1 MAAKP
6 IVQETIKYLGNIR
19 QRNGFLNAFVRV
31 SPEQAVTAQ
40 AIAASQRFETGTSI
54 SPLNGSTFAIKDNIC
69 TKDMV
74 TSCSSLMLADF
85 IPEYD
90 SAVVAKL
97 RDAGAIII
105 GKTNMD
111 EFGMGSHSTTG
122 LHGPVKNPNS
132 SKLSVYSAG
141 GSSGGSA
148 AAVAGNLCFGALG
161 SDTGGSVRL
170 PASYCGVVG
179 FKPSYGLL
187 SRQGVIA
194 YANSLDT
201 VGIFARDVRSAQLV
215 FDCLNEYDPV
225 DPSSLD
231 GHSRR
236 KIEDHVTFPKPAAN
250 QSRRWNIGVPVDYNV
265 VEISPQVKKAWIST
279 LAILR
284 DLGHNVKPVNMP
296 STRHAV
302 SSYYIIALAE
312 ASSNL
317 AKYDGIQFGPHILA
331 ISRPASG
338 ISPSLQSVVAARE
351 KGFGKEVRRRI
362 LLGSYSLTSEAM
374 ENYFIHAQRVRRRIK
389 EEFDGIFSSPNPLG
403 STQGSS
409 LDPGASV
416 DFLISPVSISSAPNF
431 EEVTKVDALGVDG
444 YINDVF
450 TVPASMAGLPAISV
464 PVHGAGGLPIGLQV
478 TAQYGDEKSL
488 FEVATLIENLLEIDT
503 GST

>member
-1 MAAKP
+1 
-6 IVQETIKYLGNIR
+6 
-19 QRNGFLNAFVRV
+19 
-31 SPEQAVTAQ
+31 
-40 AIAASQRFETGTSI
+40 
-54 SPLNGSTFAIKDNIC
+54 
-69 TKDMV
+69 
-74 TSCSSLMLADF
+74 
-85 IPEYD
+85 
-90 SAVVAKL
+90 
-97 RDAGAIII
+97 
-105 GKTNMD
+105 MD

-215 FDCLNEYDPV
+215 FD
-225 DPSSLD
+225 

-296 STRHAV
+296 STRHA
-302 SSYYIIALAE
+302 
-312 ASSNL
+312 
-317 AKYDGIQFGPHILA
+317 
-331 ISRPASG
+331 
-338 ISPSLQSVVAARE
+338 
-351 KGFGKEVRRRI
+351 
-362 LLGSYSLTSEAM
+362 
-374 ENYFIHAQRVRRRIK
+374 RVRRRIK

-416 DFLISPVSISSAPNF
+416 DFLISPVSISSAPSF

>member
-296 STRHAV
+296 STRHA
-302 SSYYIIALAE
+302 
-312 ASSNL
+312 
-317 AKYDGIQFGPHILA
+317 
-331 ISRPASG
+331 
-338 ISPSLQSVVAARE
+338 
-351 KGFGKEVRRRI
+351 
-362 LLGSYSLTSEAM
+362 
-374 ENYFIHAQRVRRRIK
+374 RVRRRIK

>member
-1 MAAKP
+1 
-6 IVQETIKYLGNIR
+6 
-19 QRNGFLNAFVRV
+19 
-31 SPEQAVTAQ
+31 
-40 AIAASQRFETGTSI
+40 
-54 SPLNGSTFAIKDNIC
+54 
-69 TKDMV
+69 
-74 TSCSSLMLADF
+74 
-85 IPEYD
+85 
-90 SAVVAKL
+90 
-97 RDAGAIII
+97 
-105 GKTNMD
+105 MD

-296 STRHAV
+296 STRHA
-302 SSYYIIALAE
+302 
-312 ASSNL
+312 
-317 AKYDGIQFGPHILA
+317 
-331 ISRPASG
+331 
-338 ISPSLQSVVAARE
+338 SVVAARE